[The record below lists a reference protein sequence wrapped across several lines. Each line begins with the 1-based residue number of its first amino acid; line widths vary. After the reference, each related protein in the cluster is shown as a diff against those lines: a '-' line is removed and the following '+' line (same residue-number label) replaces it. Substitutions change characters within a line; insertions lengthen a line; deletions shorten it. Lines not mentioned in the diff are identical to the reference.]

1 MIRKILPVTT
11 ALMLWVIL
19 FLLIGSAVYAQERSS
34 PGQEGTNQPYILPRL
49 EGSIQL
55 DGWSDEAAWDAISP
69 LPVKMYQPTWGA
81 EPSERTEI
89 RIAYNDDYLYVSG
102 RLFYSQPDK
111 IRATTRKR
119 DNASS
124 TNDMFL
130 IALDT
135 FNDNES
141 GLMFFTTPAGTRSD
155 VALANDME
163 GTEDDFF
170 RASWNTFWKTA
181 SVRDERGWFV
191 EMRIPFSSLRFQAQN
206 GRVEM
211 GLIVWR
217 WIAHKQEAILY
228 PAISNQWGYWGQF
241 KPSQAKTVVLKRV
254 ENRRPLRLTPY
265 LLGGLGQNH
274 ALSEDET
281 AYIRDDEPVY
291 DAGLDLKYGLTNNLT
306 LDLTLN
312 TDFAQVEADN
322 EQVNLSR
329 FSLFFPEKRRFFLE
343 RASIF
348 DFGTS
353 STNRLFYSR
362 RIGLY
367 EDQPVRILGGARLVG
382 RVGGW
387 DIGAMDMQT
396 ERTALDDDG
405 GILPS
410 ENFGVLRLRRRV
422 FNSYSYVGAMT
433 TSRIRADGTYN
444 LAYGFDGR
452 IRVMGDEYLRFNA
465 AQTLQND
472 QPAGINTMRI
482 HAGWARR
489 TTNGFGYDTFFTR
502 SGAYYE
508 PGVGFEL
515 RDDYTKFGTR
525 IFHGRVAN
533 PGSSLQRRTA
543 SVEGEV
549 FLRNED
555 GTAESIRIEP
565 SWLYYFK
572 SEATVTLRSLIH
584 YEDLQDSFF
593 LSDAVRVSAGRYRF
607 YQLDISYDM
616 ADSRLFDIDI
626 GVRGG
631 TFYDGEIA
639 SFTAE
644 PIWSI
649 STGLKIRGYYE
660 INHIRF
666 PGRSEHLNTH
676 VGRLHL
682 QAMPS
687 TKLTVSTFVQYNST
701 ADLVSVNAR
710 LRYTPHQGNDLYLV
724 FNEGINTN
732 RHAPTPVQ
740 PLTTSRSI
748 VIKYSYTF
756 NL

>member
-1 MIRKILPVTT
+1 MIRKSPSATAALILRI
-11 ALMLWVIL
+11 IL
-19 FLLIGSAVYAQERSS
+19 FLMIGSAVYAQEKNS
-34 PGQEGTNQPYILPRL
+34 PGEEPYVLPRL
-49 EGSIQL
+49 EGPIQL
-55 DGWSDEAAWDAISP
+55 DGWSDEAAWDNIEP

-89 RIAYNDDYLYVSG
+89 RVAYDNDYLYVSG

-163 GTEDDFF
+163 GEQDDFF
-170 RASWNTFWKTA
+170 RPSWNTFWKTV
-181 SVRDERGWFV
+181 SVTDERGWFV
-191 EMRIPFSSLRFQAQN
+191 EMRIPFSSLRFQERN

-228 PAISNQWGYWGQF
+228 PSIANQWGYWGQF
-241 KPSQAKTVVLKRV
+241 KASQAKTVVLERI
-254 ENRRPLRLTPY
+254 ESRQPLRFVPY
-265 LLGGLGQNH
+265 LLGGFGQNNT
-274 ALSEDET
+274 LNEDET
-281 AYIRDDEPVY
+281 EYIRDDELAY
-291 DAGLDLKYGLTNNLT
+291 DMGLDLKYGLTNNLT
-306 LDLTLN
+306 LDLSLN

-367 EDQPVRILGGARLVG
+367 EDQPVRILAGARLVG

-396 ERTALDDDG
+396 GRTALDEG

-422 FNSYSYVGAMT
+422 FNSYSYVGAMS
-433 TSRIRADGTYN
+433 TSRIGTDGTYN

-452 IRVMGDEYLRFNA
+452 IRMTEDEYLRFNA
-465 AQTLQND
+465 AQTLQNS
-472 QPAGINTMRI
+472 QSAGVNAMRI

-489 TTNGFGYDTFFTR
+489 TTNGFGYDAFFTR
-502 SGAYYE
+502 SGTYYE

-525 IFHGRVAN
+525 VFHGRLAA

-543 SVEGEV
+543 AVEGEI

-555 GTAESIRIEP
+555 GTAESIQIEP
-565 SWLYYFK
+565 SWQYYFK
-572 SEATVTLRSLIH
+572 SEATVTLSSLIR
-584 YEDLQDSFF
+584 YENLLDFF
-593 LSDAVRVSAGRYRF
+593 LLSDVIQVPAGRYRF

-616 ADSRLFDIDI
+616 ADSRLFDMNM
-626 GVRGG
+626 GLRGG
-631 TFYDGEIA
+631 TFYDGKIV
-639 SFTAE
+639 SVTAE

-649 STGLKIRGYYE
+649 STGLKIRGHYE
-660 INHIRF
+660 FNHIRF
-666 PGRSEHLNTH
+666 PDRGEKLNTH
-676 VGRLHL
+676 LGRLRL
-682 QAMPS
+682 RAMPS
-687 TKLTVSTFVQYNST
+687 TKLTISTFVQYNST
-701 ADLVSVNAR
+701 ADLTSVNAR
-710 LRYTPHQGNDLYLV
+710 LRYTPHQGNDFYLV
-724 FNEGINTN
+724 YNEGLNTN
-732 RHAPTPVQ
+732 RHEQMSIQ
-740 PLTTSRSI
+740 PFTRSRSI
-748 VIKYSYTF
+748 IVKYSYTF